1 MFGLMTGRKEGDW
14 RSGER
19 WVGAGCEMTRVTVT
33 GQSTGCYKGEARSR
47 VGRERGSDLMAE
59 KS

>member
-1 MFGLMTGRKEGDW
+1 MIGRKEGDW

-19 WVGAGCEMTRVTVT
+19 WVGAGCEMTRITPI
-33 GQSTGCYKGEARSR
+33 GQSTGCYEGEARSR
-47 VGRERGSDLMAE
+47 VGKERGSDLVVG